1 MVAIFSYQQLIVWP
15 ETFNPLLAR
24 LLLFPSGLWK
34 QFNLSLYL
42 LILL

>member
-1 MVAIFSYQQLIVWP
+1 MVAIFSHKQLIVRL

-34 QFNLSLYL
+34 QFNLHFTD
-42 LILL
+42 

>member
-1 MVAIFSYQQLIVWP
+1 MLAIFSHKQLIVRL

-34 QFNLSLYL
+34 QFNLRFTD
-42 LILL
+42 